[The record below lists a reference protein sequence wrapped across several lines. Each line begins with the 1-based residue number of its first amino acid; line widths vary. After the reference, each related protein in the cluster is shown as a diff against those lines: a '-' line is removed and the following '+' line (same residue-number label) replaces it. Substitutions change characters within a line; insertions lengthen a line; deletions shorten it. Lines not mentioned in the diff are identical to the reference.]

1 MLVIA
6 LDTSTPAV
14 TAGLV
19 ALDDGGPR
27 ALAERVTV
35 NPRAHGEL
43 LTPQLLDVLA
53 EAGHQLA
60 DVDAIVVGAGPGPF
74 TGLRVGMV
82 TAAALGHAAR
92 RRVYPVCSLD
102 AIAAQAEAGGQLLVA
117 TDARRKE
124 VYWAVYSETD
134 RARLSGPHVQRPDE
148 LPEALAEFDIRAAA
162 GEMAAT
168 HQELLGV
175 AAVEPS
181 YPTPLGLVRSVE
193 TDLLSGAAPHPLVPM
208 YLRRP
213 DAEAPGPRKPVS
225 SGAQASR
232 GEP

>member
-27 ALAERVTV
+27 TLAERVTV

-53 EAGHQLA
+53 EAGHQLGE
-60 DVDAIVVGAGPGPF
+60 VDAIVVGCGPGPF

-92 RRVYPVCSLD
+92 CRVHPVCSLD
-102 AIAAQAEAGGQLLVA
+102 AIAAQAAADGPLLVA

-124 VYWAVYSETD
+124 AYWAVYAED
-134 RARLSGPHVQRPDE
+134 RRDRLTGPHVQRPEEIPADV
-148 LPEALAEFDIRAAA
+148 AEFGVRAAA
-162 GEMAAT
+162 GEMAGQ
-168 HQELLGV
+168 HRELFGV
-175 AAVEPS
+175 PPVDPR
-181 YPTPLGLVRSVE
+181 YPTPLGLVRAAAD
-193 TDLLSGAAPHPLVPM
+193 DLLSGADPQPLVPL

-213 DAEAPGPRKPVS
+213 DAETPGPRKQVT
-225 SGAQASR
+225 AVMDTDR
-232 GEP
+232 GQP